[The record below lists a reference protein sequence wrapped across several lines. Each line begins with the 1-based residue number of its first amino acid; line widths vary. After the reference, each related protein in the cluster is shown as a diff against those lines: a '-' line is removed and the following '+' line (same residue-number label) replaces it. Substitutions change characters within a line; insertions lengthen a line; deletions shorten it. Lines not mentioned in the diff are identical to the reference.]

1 MEKQSA
7 AQLKKRLQDSP
18 ESTPGA
24 PKASEK
30 SVDLFSK
37 LLGLRQPPMDDH
49 AETPESATA
58 DPKPPEE
65 SLPEDL
71 VKLVMK
77 RHGFTREEAEQAI
90 RDTGVY

>member
-7 AQLKKRLQDSP
+7 EQLKNRLQDSP
-18 ESTPGA
+18 ESAPGA
-24 PKASEK
+24 PKPSEK

-37 LLGLRQPPMDDH
+37 LLALRQPPMDGH
-49 AETPESATA
+49 AA
-58 DPKPPEE
+58 PPED
-65 SLPEDL
+65 SLPDDL